1 MLVAGC
7 WLLDACRWMLVAGY
21 ARRVSGEKWIVT
33 LQESFKILMEQKRK
47 IFRRFFFGALA
58 IFAVYAAAD
67 LFWPVNTDL
76 RQFDPVA
83 LGKLETDMWRSY
95 YDRKPFK
102 LFFELTEM
110 LRTQY
115 KFPWLRSY
123 LGAYYATKAAFV
135 FKDGKQRAD
144 YEKAL
149 PALESYFATIR
160 RTGNIPFEVPNA
172 AKLELE
178 WWIVHRQR
186 EQYGKAALDTA
197 CADAAA
203 AIYLVSPDSTL
214 EHGRL
219 RADAMVIRDDQAA
232 AGGVREEEWAQID
245 RLLQGCYRSLRR
257 VVTQTVDQ

>member
-1 MLVAGC
+1 LLVA
-7 WLLDACRWMLVAGY
+7 
-21 ARRVSGEKWIVT
+21 GEKWIVI
-33 LQESFKILMEQKRK
+33 LQESFKILMAQQKRK
-47 IFRRFFFGALA
+47 TFRRFCLNALA
-58 IFAVYAAAD
+58 IFVVYAAAD
-67 LFWPVNTDL
+67 LFWPVNNNL

-95 YDRKPFK
+95 YDRKPVK

-135 FKDGKQRAD
+135 FKDGKQRSD

-149 PALESYFATIR
+149 PTLESYFATIR
-160 RTGNIPFEVPNA
+160 RTGNIPFDVPNA

-186 EQYGKAALDTA
+186 DHYGKAALDTA

-232 AGGVREEEWAQID
+232 AGGVREEDWAQID

-257 VVTQTVDQ
+257 VIQ

>member
-1 MLVAGC
+1 MQRLSR
-7 WLLDACRWMLVAGY
+7 DQR
-21 ARRVSGEKWIVT
+21 EKKTSSQSWR
-33 LQESFKILMEQKRK
+33 KILFALLALFLIYSAFD
-47 IFRRFFFGALA
+47 IFWRFHR
-58 IFAVYAAAD
+58 D
-67 LFWPVNTDL
+67 LCG
-76 RQFDPVA
+76 FDPVA
-83 LGKLETDMWRSY
+83 TGKLETDMWRSY
-95 YDRKPFK
+95 YDRRPLK

-115 KFPWLRSY
+115 QFPWLRSY
-123 LGAYYATKAAFV
+123 LGAYYATNAAFV

-149 PALESYFATIR
+149 PALESYFTTIH
-160 RTGNIPFEVPNA
+160 RTGDINFNIKNA

-186 EQYGKAALDTA
+186 ERYGKAALDTA
-197 CADAAA
+197 CANAAA

-219 RADAMVIRDDQAA
+219 RADAMVIRDVRAA

-245 RLLQGCYRSLRR
+245 QLLQGCYRSLRR
-257 VVTQTVDQ
+257 VIQ

>member
-1 MLVAGC
+1 MA
-7 WLLDACRWMLVAGY
+7 
-21 ARRVSGEKWIVT
+21 
-33 LQESFKILMEQKRK
+33 QQKGK
-47 IFRRFFFGALA
+47 TFRRFFLSALA

-67 LFWPVNTDL
+67 LFWPFNNDF

-135 FKDGKQRAD
+135 FKDGKQRSD

-149 PALESYFATIR
+149 PALESYFTAIH
-160 RTGNIPFEVPNA
+160 RTGDIDFDIKNA
-172 AKLELE
+172 AKLELA
-178 WWIVHRQR
+178 WWIVHRER
-186 EQYGKAALDTA
+186 ESFGKEALDKA

-219 RADAMVIRDDQAA
+219 RADAMVIRDVQAT
-232 AGGVREEEWAQID
+232 AGGVREDDWAQID
-245 RLLQGCYRSLRR
+245 NLLQGCYRSLKR
-257 VVTQTVDQ
+257 VVQ

>member
-1 MLVAGC
+1 MQRLSREQREKQNP
-7 WLLDACRWMLVAGY
+7 WS
-21 ARRVSGEKWIVT
+21 RR
-33 LQESFKILMEQKRK
+33 KILLVLLM
-47 IFRRFFFGALA
+47 IV
-58 IFAVYAAAD
+58 IIYAGVD
-67 LFWPVNTDL
+67 LFWRFHRDL

-83 LGKLETDMWRSY
+83 TGKLETDMWRSY
-95 YDRKPFK
+95 YDRRPFK

-135 FKDGKQRAD
+135 FKDGKQRSD

-149 PALESYFATIR
+149 PALESYFTAIH
-160 RTGNIPFEVPNA
+160 RTGDINFDINNA

-186 EQYGKAALDTA
+186 EQYGKTALDTA
-197 CADAAA
+197 CANAAA

-214 EHGRL
+214 AHGRL
-219 RADAMVIRDDQAA
+219 RADAMVIRDVRAA
-232 AGGVREEEWAQID
+232 AGGVSEEEWAQID
-245 RLLQGCYRSLRR
+245 QLLQGCYRSLRR
-257 VVTQTVDQ
+257 VIQK

>member
-1 MLVAGC
+1 
-7 WLLDACRWMLVAGY
+7 LLDAGCLLL
-21 ARRVSGEKWIVT
+21 VSGEKWIVT
-33 LQESFKILMEQKRK
+33 LQESFKILMSQQKRK
-47 IFRRFFFGALA
+47 TFRRFFLSALA

-67 LFWPVNTDL
+67 LFWPVNNDL

-102 LFFELTEM
+102 LFFELAEM
-110 LRTQY
+110 LRRQY

-123 LGAYYATKAAFV
+123 LGAYYAAKAAFV
-135 FKDGKQRAD
+135 FKDGKQRSD

-149 PALESYFATIR
+149 PELESYFAVIH
-160 RTGNIPFEVPNA
+160 RTGDIEFNVPAA
-172 AKLELE
+172 AKFELE
-178 WWIVHRQR
+178 WWIVHRER
-186 EQYGKAALDTA
+186 ERYGKEALDKA

-219 RADAMVIRDDQAA
+219 RADAMVIRDTQAA
-232 AGGVREEEWAQID
+232 AGGVREEDWAQID

-257 VVTQTVDQ
+257 VIQ